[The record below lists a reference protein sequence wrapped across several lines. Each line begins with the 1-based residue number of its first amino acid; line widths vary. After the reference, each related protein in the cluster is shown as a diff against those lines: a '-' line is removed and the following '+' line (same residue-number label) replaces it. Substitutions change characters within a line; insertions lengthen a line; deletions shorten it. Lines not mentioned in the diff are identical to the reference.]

1 VIGFA
6 IKALSLFDL
15 NISILSLHALTAGG
29 IGVMTLGMMARVSL
43 GHTGRELL
51 LNSWITVAFII
62 LNIAVVFR
70 VILPILIDD
79 YYLQLINIAG
89 WLWAIAFAL
98 FIVVYT
104 PMWLQSRIDGRE
116 G

>member
-1 VIGFA
+1 
-6 IKALSLFDL
+6 LFGL
-15 NISILSLHALTAGG
+15 NESILSFHAFTVGG
-29 IGVMTLGMMARVSL
+29 IGVMTMGMMARVSL
-43 GHTGRELL
+43 GHTGREMKI
-51 LNSWITVAFII
+51 NSWMILAFII
-62 LNIAVVFR
+62 LNIAAVFR
-70 VILPILIDD
+70 VILPVLIHD

-89 WLWAIAFAL
+89 WLWAIAFTL